1 MAYTKT
7 EEQQTKNEETT
18 MNQAFAELK
27 QLLKLQA
34 KEYLTIDEAAELCDV
49 ETDTLK
55 KMVKDCSLRAY
66 KCTNGKIYV
75 RKGELNYAVFGEALM
90 INELAALKF

>member
-1 MAYTKT
+1 MNDQENTM
-7 EEQQTKNEETT
+7 QQELSD
-18 MNQAFAELK
+18 LK

-75 RKGELNYAVFGEALM
+75 RKGELNYAVFGESLM

>member
-1 MAYTKT
+1 MNDQENTM
-7 EEQQTKNEETT
+7 QQ
-18 MNQAFAELK
+18 ELSDLK
-27 QLLKLQA
+27 RLLKMQA
-34 KEYLTIDEAAELCDV
+34 KEYLTLDEAAELYDL
-49 ETDTLK
+49 EADTLK